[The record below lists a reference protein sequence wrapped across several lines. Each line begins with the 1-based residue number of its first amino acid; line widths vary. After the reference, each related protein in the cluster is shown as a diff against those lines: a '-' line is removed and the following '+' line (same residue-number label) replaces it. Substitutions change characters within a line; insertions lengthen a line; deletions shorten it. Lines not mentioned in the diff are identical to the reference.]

1 MMVTCGGTVGV
12 VTEPG
17 KVDERRR
24 AFIDVVTAELGKPLT
39 EAQRALLAEL
49 REHVETLRRRAG
61 E

>member
-12 VTEPG
+12 VTEPE

-39 EAQRALLAEL
+39 EQQRALLAEIEE
-49 REHVETLRRRAG
+49 RVEALRRRRD